1 MQTALRAVASVT
13 SCIAG
18 EIAASQSKSG
28 ALAIMKLLK
37 LIAHCRDREGAF
49 RNAQWVADMLVEGL
63 WGSGGVGECECEEVV
78 DVDGFK

>member
-1 MQTALRAVASVT
+1 
-13 SCIAG
+13 
-18 EIAASQSKSG
+18 
-28 ALAIMKLLK
+28 MKLLK